1 MARKRKTD
9 EELFKEAV
17 AEPNETVD
25 DTLEETEEELL
36 DQESEPETEELDF
49 TGNRYDRIGAFDDD
63 DFS

>member
-25 DTLEETEEELL
+25 DTLEETEEECNPQDYL
-36 DQESEPETEELDF
+36 PF
-49 TGNRYDRIGAFDDD
+49 RFP
-63 DFS
+63 

>member
-25 DTLEETEEELL
+25 ENLEETEEEL
-36 DQESEPETEELDF
+36 DTDSEQETEELDF